1 MNRATLAAAVA
12 LLATGCGGCGEDDAA
27 RVVLEGSGGTTTI
40 TVEVADTPDER
51 SEGLMG
57 REELAED
64 SGMVFL
70 FEEPVSSAFV
80 MRDTLIPLSIAFADA
95 EGRIVTIRDMEP
107 CREEP
112 CPTYASDAPFTAA
125 LEVNQGAFERWD
137 VSVGDRLRVEA
148 GEG

>member
-1 MNRATLAAAVA
+1 MNRATLAAAVV
-12 LLATGCGGCGEDDAA
+12 LFATGCGDGAEEPAH
-27 RVVLEGSGGTTTI
+27 VVLEGSGGTTTI
-40 TVEVADTPDER
+40 TVEVADSPDER

-57 REELAED
+57 REDLPED

-70 FEEPVSSAFV
+70 FEEPVSSQFV
-80 MRDTLIPLSIAFADA
+80 MRDTLIPLSIAFADS